1 MIRIIA
7 DIAAE
12 HVNWSEVIPI
22 GITAALIILI
32 LHSILNDHLKK

>member
-1 MIRIIA
+1 MSMFIA

-22 GITAALIILI
+22 GIAAAFIVLI
-32 LHSILNDHLKK
+32 LQSILNDHLNK